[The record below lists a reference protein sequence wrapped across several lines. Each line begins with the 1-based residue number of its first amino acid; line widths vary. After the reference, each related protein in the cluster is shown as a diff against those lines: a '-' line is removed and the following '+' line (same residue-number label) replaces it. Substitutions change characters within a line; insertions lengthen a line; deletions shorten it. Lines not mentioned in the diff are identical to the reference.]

1 MGTRIMTVVL
11 VVFMAVIAWG
21 QQLDAVPDDGPPGP
35 PDGLRFSIPTQVAV
49 EGHLV
54 RATMEIGPVPAAS
67 SLTVRPLAPRI
78 TSGRIEVDVELEPR
92 WSATADERAG
102 GVIQVTLPT
111 VPPGRYELSM
121 QVTLIEGETRQVLAE
136 IDGIETV
143 VTAIEGPTASA
154 TDPMVMLRP
163 TDGEWEVV
171 EADPGAPGPPGA
183 PIWVQLERGD

>member
-1 MGTRIMTVVL
+1 MVTRIMTVVL

-21 QQLDAVPDDGPPGP
+21 QQAGNNEDAGQPGP
-35 PDGLRFSIPTQVAV
+35 SDDLRLRIPTQVAV
-49 EGHLV
+49 EGRLV
-54 RATMEIGPVPAAS
+54 RATMEVGPVPAAS
-67 SLTVRPLAPRI
+67 NLTVRPLAPRI
-78 TSGRIEVDVELEPR
+78 TSGRIELDVELEPR
-92 WSATADERAG
+92 SSATADQRAE

-136 IDGIETV
+136 TDGIEAV
-143 VTAIEGPTASA
+143 VTAVEGPTTGA
-154 TDPMVMLRP
+154 TDPLVMLRP

-171 EADPGAPGPPGA
+171 EADPGAPGPPGP